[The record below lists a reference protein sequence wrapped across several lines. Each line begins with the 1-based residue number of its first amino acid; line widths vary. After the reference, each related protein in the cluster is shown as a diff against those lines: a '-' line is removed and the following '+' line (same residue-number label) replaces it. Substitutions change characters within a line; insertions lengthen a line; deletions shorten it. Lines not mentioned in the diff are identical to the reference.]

1 MLLGEAGWWPPNMP
15 IEPGE
20 RIIGT
25 HGSEANPRLCA
36 GCHVQQYTVTDAA
49 TGAFQIATTGHLFE
63 AIPCLDA
70 QGRPTRLDCALTERS
85 FRSCTQSGCH
95 GSENAARS
103 PLVTVRL
110 RTENLNAQLKSA
122 LAKVPASETNPN
134 DSRYSTAE
142 GARFNSQLADRPGS
156 VVHNPFLLE
165 ALLIAT
171 IQQLQ
176 RDYGV
181 TP

>member
-1 MLLGEAGWWPPNMP
+1 
-15 IEPGE
+15 
-20 RIIGT
+20 
-25 HGSEANPRLCA
+25 
-36 GCHVQQYTVTDAA
+36 
-49 TGAFQIATTGHLFE
+49 
-63 AIPCLDA
+63 
-70 QGRPTRLDCALTERS
+70 
-85 FRSCTQSGCH
+85 
-95 GSENAARS
+95 
-103 PLVTVRL
+103 VRL
-110 RTENLNAQLKSA
+110 RIENLNAQLTSA